1 MSRQN
6 IKKSI
11 FSVGCVLAFVAFDVC
26 ADQNPESGQPSQES
40 MEPTQLQQQGGMR
53 AYIDP
58 ATGEL
63 TSPTPE
69 QTRARSPLSFD
80 EQNAMSTS
88 HDGLYVEEG
97 DGGEMKVDLQGRFQN
112 SVFATVNES
121 GEVSVSHDR
130 GTAGEKQPVSSGH
143 NHQQQGE

>member
-1 MSRQN
+1 MFTQN
-6 IKKSI
+6 LKKTI
-11 FSVGCVLAFVAFDVC
+11 LSVGCVMSFVAFDAW
-26 ADQNPESGQPSQES
+26 ADQNPVSEQAGQET
-40 MEPTQLQQQGGMR
+40 MEATQLQHQGGMR

-58 ATGEL
+58 VTGEL

-69 QTRARSPLSFD
+69 QTRAQPPLSFD

-97 DGGEMKVDLQGRFQN
+97 PGGEMKVNLQGRFRN

-130 GTAGEKQPVSSGH
+130 GTAGEKQPMTSGR